1 MRIALSLFMM
11 LLAQFVS
18 AQLKQFSDDPNKFIG
33 EMTGLYTVLE
43 NKDDRKAGEL
53 FMLEKFTPFWNGGF
67 LNDAQKKS
75 VIINCNGMLKKKMKA
90 YPHFMEYMVSLL
102 NMSEAG
108 KLPAVFDP
116 WHQTLDK
123 LMGKSTSNSF
133 LAFLSASDSLFLANC
148 LYVSNTTKW
157 VASNSNYDFTFEEE
171 PVVFFP
177 SLILTCYANNDSS
190 VIYDTRG
197 KFYPLQKKWVGE
209 KGKID
214 WMRAGLDP
222 KNVYATFGAYDI
234 ELKSR
239 EYIIDTVM
247 FYNSEF

>member
-1 MRIALSLFMM
+1 
-11 LLAQFVS
+11 
-18 AQLKQFSDDPNKFIG
+18 
-33 EMTGLYTVLE
+33 
-43 NKDDRKAGEL
+43 
-53 FMLEKFTPFWNGGF
+53 
-67 LNDAQKKS
+67 
-75 VIINCNGMLKKKMKA
+75 MKA
-90 YPHFMEYMVSLL
+90 YPHFMNYMISLL

-133 LAFLSASDSLFLANC
+133 LNFLSASDSLFLANY

-157 VASNSNYDFTFEEE
+157 VASNSTYDFTFEDE

-197 KFYPLQKKWVGE
+197 KFYPLQKMVGE
-209 KGKID
+209 KGKI
-214 WMRAGLDP
+214 
-222 KNVYATFGAYDI
+222 
-234 ELKSR
+234 
-239 EYIIDTVM
+239 IDAVLVQ
-247 FYNSEF
+247 